1 MDGIKISRPRNR
13 KKKNFKTAKKKYLMT
28 GGIKSPNDNNQ
39 VKVNLDSFLF
49 TTNSGGNPKEMI
61 TRGYIQP

>member
-1 MDGIKISRPRNR
+1 
-13 KKKNFKTAKKKYLMT
+13 MT